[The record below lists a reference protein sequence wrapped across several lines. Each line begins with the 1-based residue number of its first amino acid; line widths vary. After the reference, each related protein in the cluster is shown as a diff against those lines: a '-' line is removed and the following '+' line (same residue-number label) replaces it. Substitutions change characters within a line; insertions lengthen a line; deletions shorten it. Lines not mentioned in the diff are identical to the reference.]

1 MPRTHLLAIDQ
12 GTSSTKT
19 IIFDTEGGIAAAATS
34 EIGSS
39 YPRAG
44 FVEQD
49 PDEIYRSVLESVAAC
64 MAL

>member
-1 MPRTHLLAIDQ
+1 MAKTHLLAIDQ

-19 IIFDTEGGIAAAATS
+19 IIFDREGRIAASASRDIST
-34 EIGSS
+34 S

-49 PDEIYRSVLESVAAC
+49 PG
-64 MAL
+64 